1 MARALTAKQRWALI
15 RAFGSLDN
23 AIDEALRRSAELR
36 ELWDTQYTTAWWPDT
51 GAFWE
56 AFWEIA
62 LPVLGIDA
70 VPQTPAGSEKD
81 ELEARRPSTRGRI
94 NASVSETEANKAA
107 RIYIKNRELTAYG
120 VWVRYNPRRVK
131 QKTNPKLLS
140 KNMIGYLMTAIDRRW
155 LPWDSARGRL
165 GISGEFRA
173 GRGRL
178 VIPRRKPAS

>member
-1 MARALTAKQRWALI
+1 MASALTPEQQWAL
-15 RAFGSLDN
+15 REAHGSLEN
-23 AIDEALRRSAELR
+23 ARDEALERSPELR
-36 ELWDTQYTTAWWPDT
+36 KLWEIWWPQTPD
-51 GAFWE
+51 FWKV
-56 AFWEIA
+56 FWKRA

-70 VPQTPAGSEKD
+70 APQAPADSET
-81 ELEARRPSTRGRI
+81 EHEPRRPSTRGRI

-140 KNMIGYLMTAIDRRW
+140 KNMIGYLMTAIDHRW

-165 GISGEFRA
+165 VISGEFRA
-173 GRGRL
+173 GRGRF